1 MDIRVARRLRAIVE
15 NTDSAM
21 RKKPGTTERFAAKPR
36 RQSAAGNPLQTGP
49 NGAHAAAAS
58 KTLAASGPKSL
69 MKTSA
74 LGAGRPADRR
84 TGVQPAPSSP
94 SIPAQRRK
102 PRPSNISG
110 DRQQKIE
117 ERIAA
122 ATEQL
127 SAGTTE
133 AASAAEQLRR
143 SMEQIASGA
152 EQAASAA
159 QETLAVA
166 TATAAT
172 LAQAR
177 GRSEGARRRTDAL
190 EALLIETSNQI
201 EMWASNIKQNGARQA
216 GTVEIM
222 AKLSEQAAS
231 IGDVTRTVSQVS
243 DQTNLLA
250 LNAAIEAARAGDHGR
265 GFAVVADEVRAL
277 AETSEQSAR
286 DVQDLAA
293 QIETQVGSVSSII
306 RTAAEIATSE
316 AQKSQTVMLAL
327 GELRKEV
334 GVLAEGSQ
342 SIAVA
347 TLQAESAAREAQK
360 GAEII
365 SSAAEQQAAA
375 SAEALRS
382 VEQQAS
388 VLDESQAASRS
399 LASLAVDLKSISASD
414 ASANQLASAAEQ
426 LSSAVQELSG
436 SAAEI
441 MTAVDQIS
449 RGAQQQAAAT
459 QQASAAMTEVEKT
472 AQFSRESAAKSMER
486 TRRMDAMLGEC
497 RLQIA
502 GLSQGVTRSIETT
515 RQSLDLIAGLENVGR
530 HISRIVDSIG
540 IVSIQTNMLA
550 VNGSIEAAR
559 AGEFGKGFA
568 VVSKDIRSLARD
580 SGENAARINDT
591 VLAIQGQIAAV
602 RRELE
607 RVIAGAEAE
616 NQKTDAVLAGFD
628 TVQKEVAE
636 IAAVYDQIGA
646 GAEALLA
653 SMKDVAQSAR
663 QVASVAEEAAG
674 ASAEAAAAAK
684 QQARGAED
692 LAAAIEEIASLAETI
707 QRRDGR

>member
-1 MDIRVARRLRAIVE
+1 
-15 NTDSAM
+15 M
-21 RKKPGTTERFAAKPR
+21 RKKPGMTEQFTPKPR
-36 RQSAAGNPLQTGP
+36 RPGSAGKPPQTSPTGP
-49 NGAHAAAAS
+49 AAAS
-58 KTLAASGPKSL
+58 SAPLKTLAASGPKSL

-74 LGAGRPADRR
+74 LGAGRAAERR
-84 TGVQPAPSSP
+84 PSVQPSPGSASAPT
-94 SIPAQRRK
+94 QRRK
-102 PRPSNISG
+102 PAASNISG
-110 DRQQKIE
+110 ARQQKID

-127 SAGTTE
+127 SAGITE
-133 AASAAEQLRR
+133 AASAAEELRR

-152 EQAASAA
+152 EEAASAA
-159 QETLAVA
+159 QETLSVA
-166 TATAAT
+166 TTTAAT
-172 LAQAR
+172 LVQAR
-177 GRSEGARRRTDAL
+177 DRSEGARRRTDAL

-201 EMWASNIKQNGARQA
+201 GVWARNIKHNGDRQA
-216 GTVEIM
+216 GTVRIM
-222 AKLSEQAAS
+222 AQLSEQAAS
-231 IGDVTRTVSQVS
+231 IGDVTKTVSHVS

-277 AETSEQSAR
+277 AETSEKSAR
-286 DVQDLAA
+286 DVQNLAA
-293 QIETQVGSVSSII
+293 QIENQVGSVSSII
-306 RTAAEIATSE
+306 KTAAETATSE
-316 AQKSQTVMLAL
+316 AQKSQTVLLAL

-334 GVLAEGSQ
+334 GILAEGSQ

-347 TLQAESAAREAQK
+347 TLEAESASREAQK

-365 SSAAEQQAAA
+365 SSAAEEQAAA
-375 SAEALRS
+375 AAEALRS

-399 LASLAVDLKSISASD
+399 LSVLTTDFQSLSTSD
-414 ASANQLASAAEQ
+414 ARADQLASAAEQ
-426 LSSAVQELSG
+426 LSTAVQEMSG
-436 SAAEI
+436 SAAQI

-459 QQASAAMTEVEKT
+459 QEASAAMTQVERT
-472 AQFSRESAAKSMER
+472 AQSFRESAAKSLER
-486 TRRMDAMLGEC
+486 TMRMDAMLGEG

-502 GLSQGVTRSIETT
+502 GLSQGVMRSIETT
-515 RQSLDLIAGLENVGR
+515 RQSLDLIVDLET
-530 HISRIVDSIG
+530 ISRNIDKIVDSIG

-550 VNGSIEAAR
+550 VIGSVEAAR

-580 SGENAARINDT
+580 SGENAARIKDT
-591 VLAIQGQIAAV
+591 VLAILGQIAAV

-616 NQKTDAVLAGFD
+616 NQKTDAVLASFD
-628 TVQKEVAE
+628 VVQKDVGV
-636 IAAVYDQIGA
+636 IASVNDQIGGSA
-646 GAEALLA
+646 QAILA
-653 SMKDVAQSAR
+653 SMKDVAQSAK
-663 QVASVAEEAAG
+663 QVASVAEEAAS
-674 ASAEAAAAAK
+674 ASAQAAAAAK

-707 QRRDGR
+707 QRRDGQ